1 MAAIHVVEIIVLCVS
16 FYNPY
21 HITSLFYSSFRNDFI
36 DIKSYKLSFNSF
48 RYFFILFN
56 YPKKFGI
63 LEIKD
68 AKDRENLYWFE
79 KTVAKSVLHLGN
91 GNSAIA

>member
-1 MAAIHVVEIIVLCVS
+1 MNLQCGLQNAIDSNL
-16 FYNPY
+16 
-21 HITSLFYSSFRNDFI
+21 
-36 DIKSYKLSFNSF
+36 
-48 RYFFILFN
+48 
-56 YPKKFGI
+56 KFGI

-68 AKDRENLYWFE
+68 AKDRENLHWFE

>member
-1 MAAIHVVEIIVLCVS
+1 MNLQCGLPNAIDS
-16 FYNPY
+16 
-21 HITSLFYSSFRNDFI
+21 
-36 DIKSYKLSFNSF
+36 NS
-48 RYFFILFN
+48 
-56 YPKKFGI
+56 KFGI